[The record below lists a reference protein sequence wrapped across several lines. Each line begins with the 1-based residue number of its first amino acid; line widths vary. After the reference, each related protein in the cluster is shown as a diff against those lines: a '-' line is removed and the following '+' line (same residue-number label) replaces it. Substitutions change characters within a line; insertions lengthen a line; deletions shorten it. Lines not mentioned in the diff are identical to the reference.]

1 MVQDLSGIQDD
12 VQAFIQ
18 GLGMRCFHGYIPEE
32 MPNVLWDTDDLHESW
47 KDFLELARASG
58 AAFVTMNVAHLESG
72 DVDLLVS
79 ELRRSSIS
87 REDDLE
93 AARGL
98 RSYLGRTGF
107 IQLGFPHQGVIFLC
121 ELSTDWYENYRSLR
135 EMADDLGGIL
145 IEGTGDGSGED
156 ER

>member
-1 MVQDLSGIQDD
+1 M
-12 VQAFIQ
+12 
-18 GLGMRCFHGYIPEE
+18 
-32 MPNVLWDTDDLHESW
+32 
-47 KDFLELARASG
+47 
-58 AAFVTMNVAHLESG
+58 
-72 DVDLLVS
+72 
-79 ELRRSSIS
+79 RRSSIS

-93 AARGL
+93 AARSL